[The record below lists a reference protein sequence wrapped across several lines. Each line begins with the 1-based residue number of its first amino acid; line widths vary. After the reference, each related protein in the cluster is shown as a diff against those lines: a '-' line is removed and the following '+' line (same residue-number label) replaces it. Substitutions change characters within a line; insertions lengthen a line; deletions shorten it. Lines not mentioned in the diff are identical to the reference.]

1 MNEIV
6 KKDILSVL
14 KNSLKAIR
22 KEDLI
27 ELRLQSDRTIHN
39 SSTFQDKYSITTAV
53 VVYSIYKILEK
64 NKFRKYSGWKS
75 FEKFLI
81 LELKKSINFMKK
93 SRFSEYLDSLK
104 KITKSM
110 TKLDKHVGLFV
121 DHVIH
126 VTKIKNFI

>member
-81 LELKKSINFMKK
+81 LELKKFYQQLIF
-93 SRFSEYLDSLK
+93 
-104 KITKSM
+104 
-110 TKLDKHVGLFV
+110 
-121 DHVIH
+121 
-126 VTKIKNFI
+126 